1 MQDEN
6 WELKCEKRTLL
17 LDQEKQEASLKLAL
31 ANARK
36 KEQEVRANS
45 MVAYIVN
52 CRGQC
57 VEREDSKKTMQNVVI

>member
-36 KEQEVRANS
+36 KEQEVREDLFVACLAN
-45 MVAYIVN
+45 AL
-52 CRGQC
+52 
-57 VEREDSKKTMQNVVI
+57 

>member
-1 MQDEN
+1 MTSRGKKLGIFLNVFDVFLTQDEN

-36 KEQEVRANS
+36 KEQEVRTNSIVAAN
-45 MVAYIVN
+45 AL
-52 CRGQC
+52 
-57 VEREDSKKTMQNVVI
+57 